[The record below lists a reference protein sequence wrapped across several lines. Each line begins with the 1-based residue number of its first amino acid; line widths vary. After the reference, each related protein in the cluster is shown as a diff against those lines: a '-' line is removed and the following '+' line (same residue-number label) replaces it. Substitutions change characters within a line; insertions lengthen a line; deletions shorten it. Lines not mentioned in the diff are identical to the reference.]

1 MLFQDN
7 PFALL
12 GVHSTDSA
20 AAIEAALAQRLA
32 SSSAESRAAF
42 AEAAHWLLQME
53 HRVKAEYFWPVGR
66 SNEDALLLVRGT
78 LPHAEETALTPRNH
92 LLAFLNGLPK
102 KTLTLPDLLAAEEN
116 FRVLSPLDAVEEI
129 NQDRRVAGFP
139 AIEEPWM
146 IEECQ
151 QELMLEIGSAAI
163 DASRCL
169 PEEERRALL
178 IALAKQGRRGML
190 YTQLLSAY
198 EADTAKERAQLENDI
213 AYALMISSKHP
224 QQGLSL
230 LAEKTRR
237 YLSLLMPLYVMSG
250 CWVLRPVFSR
260 IRNRAIDLSERL
272 GRETG
277 EQWLALMEDLF
288 AFAPVFVKEIRE
300 DQARLS
306 RGEKLLGRKEEKE
319 RKDRLEIPRHISR
332 IPHVEME
339 KGDRHWGTVLVIVL
353 ALSFLLFGR

>member
-7 PFALL
+7 PFALF

-53 HRVKAEYFWPVGR
+53 HRAKAEYFWPVGR
-66 SNEDALLLVRGT
+66 STEDALLLVRGA
-78 LPHAEETALTPRNH
+78 LPGAEETALTPRNH
-92 LLAFLNGLPK
+92 LLAFLNSLSR
-102 KTLTLPDLLAAEEN
+102 KTLTLPALLAAEEN
-116 FRVLSPLDAVEEI
+116 FSALSPLDAVEEI
-129 NQDRRVAGFP
+129 NQDRARAGFP

-151 QELMLEIGSAAI
+151 QELMLEIGDAAI

-213 AYALMISSKHP
+213 DYALMISGSHEA
-224 QQGLSL
+224 QGLSL
-230 LAEKTRR
+230 TREKAGR
-237 YLSLLMPLYVMSG
+237 YLEIAAPLYAMSG
-250 CWVLRPVFSR
+250 CWVLRGVFVR
-260 IRNRAIDLSERL
+260 IRNRAIDMGERHGKAAGGHWLSVL
-272 GRETG
+272 
-277 EQWLALMEDLF
+277 EDLF
-288 AFAPVFVKEIRE
+288 AFVPAFRKEMEE
-300 DQARLS
+300 DRARLS
-306 RGEKLLGRKEEKE
+306 EGKTLIRTESKPVR
-319 RKDRLEIPRHISR
+319 RTCLEVPKCVSQIPQ
-332 IPHVEME
+332 VEME
-339 KGDRHWGTVLVIVL
+339 KGDRRWRAVVVVLL
-353 ALSFLLFGR
+353 ALAFLLFW